1 MAKKSTT
8 LALAGEPN
16 STSSSVSRKLKSS
29 DLIKAG
35 YIPFPVTISDE
46 DGNQIAD
53 TLYFKQPRLS
63 DKMTLANSK
72 IKGGEIDFEYL
83 VSLLPSYVVTEDGKP
98 FFSSADE
105 VESVGDLQLGARL
118 VKKLLNLMMGQEE
131 EDEEGEG
138 TGEGESDQKKKDL
151 TVTEDQSNQPV
162 LLTDQT

>member
-8 LALAGEPN
+8 LALAEAPD
-16 STSSSVSRKLKSS
+16 SVAVSRKLKAE
-29 DLIKAG
+29 DLINAG
-35 YIPFPVTISDE
+35 YIPFPITITDKSGE
-46 DGNQIAD
+46 KVVD

-63 DKMTLANSK
+63 HKMTLANSK

-83 VSLLPSYVVTEDGKP
+83 ISLLPSYVVTEDGKP

-118 VKKLLNLMMGQEE
+118 VKKLLNLMMGQDTDD

-138 TGEGESDQKKKDL
+138 ADSTNGDQKKKETTTHTPL
-151 TVTEDQSNQPV
+151 EPV
-162 LLTDQT
+162 SLTDPT

>member
-1 MAKKSTT
+1 MAKKLTT
-8 LALAGEPN
+8 LALAEAPD
-16 STSSSVSRKLKSS
+16 TAISRKLKSS

-35 YIPFPVTISDE
+35 YIPFPVTIQDE
-46 DGNQIAD
+46 TGNQIAD

-63 DKMTLANSK
+63 HKMTLANSK

-83 VSLLPSYVVTEDGKP
+83 ISLLPSYVVTEDGKP

-131 EDEEGEG
+131 EDEEGEEEG
-138 TGEGESDQKKKDL
+138 NTTGDQKKKDSTAVEGQPGL
-151 TVTEDQSNQPV
+151 PIDQI
-162 LLTDQT
+162 